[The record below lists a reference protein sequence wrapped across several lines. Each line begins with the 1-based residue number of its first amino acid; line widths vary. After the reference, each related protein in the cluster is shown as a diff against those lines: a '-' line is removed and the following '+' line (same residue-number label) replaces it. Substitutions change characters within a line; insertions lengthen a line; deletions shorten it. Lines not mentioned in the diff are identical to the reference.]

1 MSLNN
6 NIVTTIK
13 KGVSLVNNTSF
24 GQTFQKLF
32 IRIRFHYSLVC
43 TLISGYFSDL
53 SKVLINRCA
62 DIYNLRRLEVRW
74 RQIACLVSTLVS
86 AYLDKVKKPSHPPL
100 DDGWM
105 TVEMSVGLIKYIYHR
120 SYKIVSL
127 HTHQSDCRC
136 GKIVYAYA
144 HKVAVGV
151 VK

>member
-74 RQIACLVSTLVS
+74 RQIVCLVYTLVS

-100 DDGWM
+100 DDGRM
-105 TVEMSVGLIKYIYHR
+105 TVEMYRR